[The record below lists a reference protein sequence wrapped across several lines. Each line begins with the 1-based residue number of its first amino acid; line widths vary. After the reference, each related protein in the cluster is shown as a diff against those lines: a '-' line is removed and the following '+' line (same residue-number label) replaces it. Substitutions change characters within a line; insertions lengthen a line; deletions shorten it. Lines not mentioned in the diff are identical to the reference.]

1 MATLAIDLDSDL
13 NFSKWSKKDSGSVF
27 FSWTRTIDTT
37 ALASDLSGADLL
49 PDDGEE
55 DDLHSG
61 HNSRNLL
68 DA

>member
-13 NFSKWSKKDSGSVF
+13 NFSKCSKKDSGFV